1 MRSFN
6 YFQDI
11 KLEELLNKLNSIIR
25 SCNGLDKKNLVIY
38 INISDK
44 QLLDKVFGKSTQD
57 HSICGIPIK
66 IKKEGEPALGRYEE
80 EIKP

>member
-1 MRSFN
+1 
-6 YFQDI
+6 
-11 KLEELLNKLNSIIR
+11 LL
-25 SCNGLDKKNLVIY
+25 Y